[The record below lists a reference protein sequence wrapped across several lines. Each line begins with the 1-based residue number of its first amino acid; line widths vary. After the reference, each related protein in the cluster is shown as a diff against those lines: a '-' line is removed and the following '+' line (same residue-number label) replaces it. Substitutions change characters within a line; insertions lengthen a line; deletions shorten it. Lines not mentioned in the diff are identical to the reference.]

1 MVATV
6 FAFKSVQKLYPCQSA
21 KNFIIFH
28 RKNLEQIDITNYED
42 GQEIKEFKTVEH
54 AIW

>member
-21 KNFIIFH
+21 KISSFSTE
-28 RKNLEQIDITNYED
+28 KNLEQIDITNYED